1 MSKDK
6 APKKEEKT
14 DFQGPV
20 SLDAIFAATSKNKEG
35 DTEKPVAPIVEN
47 KEEPVIVPVADLEDK
62 GQGTESVVAQ
72 PAPTPVIEPAVQS
85 TDTEET
91 KAFKTAQQ
99 LIKLG
104 VLEDFVIQTSEE
116 EENGTAISEFK
127 TMTDENLEE
136 IVKIH
141 KQEKNKDLSSN
152 YISKEGLKEHQLK
165 VIEILQNGG
174 DLSQIAESPDKAFD
188 RPFEGFDMDD
198 QQRQIDVIYTDLVH
212 SKGLKHDKAKSL
224 IEYSIKNGTLKEES
238 KELFDLYR
246 DAHSNYIN
254 EKLEEQR
261 KVKEFK
267 DLNFK
272 ENKKSL
278 VAKLKEAGFKE
289 SVYKKVSTEYSK
301 KTESG
306 DYALLNKVRDILD
319 NPEENFEVIL
329 HLADK
334 KLFNETFKI
343 KASQEAQKTIVRLAS
358 SAASKGNKKSTKTQ
372 PQEVQAPWLKI
383 AELHNSNINK

>member
-6 APKKEEKT
+6 TPKKEEKT

-20 SLDAIFAATSKNKEG
+20 SLDAIFAATSKTKEVK
-35 DTEKPVAPIVEN
+35 T
-47 KEEPVIVPVADLEDK
+47 EEPIKTVVEKKTEPIAQEVITPEVQV
-62 GQGTESVVAQ
+62 TESITEQ
-72 PAPTPVIEPAVQS
+72 PVQTSVTEPVTQTVIEE
-85 TDTEET
+85 EET
-91 KAFKTAQQ
+91 TAFKTAQQ

-104 VLEDFVIQTSEE
+104 VLEDFVIQTSDED
-116 EENGTAISEFK
+116 ENGTAISEFK

-141 KQEKNKDLSSN
+141 KQEKSNDLTSN
-152 YISKEGLKEHQLK
+152 YIPKEGLKEHQLK

-198 QQRQIDVIYTDLVH
+198 QQRQIDVVYTDLVH

-224 IEYSIKNGTLKEES
+224 IEYSIKNGTLKEEA
-238 KELFDLYR
+238 KEVFDLYR

-261 KVKEFK
+261 KAKEFK

-278 VAKLKEAGFKE
+278 VSKLKEAGFKE
-289 SVYKKVSTEYSK
+289 SVYKKVSSEYSK
-301 KTESG
+301 KTETG

-319 NPEENFEVIL
+319 NPEENFEIIL

-334 KLFNETFKI
+334 QLFNETFKI

-358 SAASKGNKKSTKTQ
+358 SAAAKGNKKSTKAQT
-372 PQEVQAPWLKI
+372 QEVSAPWLKI

>member
-1 MSKDK
+1 MNKEKSQ
-6 APKKEEKT
+6 KEEKT

-20 SLDAIFAATSKNKEG
+20 SLDAIFAATSKTKE
-35 DTEKPVAPIVEN
+35 TAT
-47 KEEPVIVPVADLEDK
+47 KEEPIKPVKEIKTEPVVEPNDTKTKEVI
-62 GQGTESVVAQ
+62 TEPIINKEVSA
-72 PAPTPVIEPAVQS
+72 ATEPATQPKN
-85 TDTEET
+85 DAAETE
-91 KAFKTAQQ
+91 AFKTAQQ

-104 VLEDFVIQTSEE
+104 VLEDFSIQTSEE
-116 EENGTAISEFK
+116 DESGTAISEFK

-141 KQEKNKDLSSN
+141 QQEKNKDLSSN

-174 DLSQIAESPDKAFD
+174 DLSQIAESPDKAFE
-188 RPFEGFDMDD
+188 RPFEGFDMED
-198 QQRQIDVIYTDLVH
+198 QQRQIDVVYTDLVH

-224 IEYSIKNGTLKEES
+224 IEYSIKNGTLKEEA
-238 KELFDLYR
+238 KEVFDLYR

-254 EKLEEQR
+254 DKLEEQR
-261 KVKEFK
+261 KAKEFK

-272 ENKKSL
+272 ENKKTL
-278 VAKLKEAGFKE
+278 VAKLKESGFKE
-289 SVYKKVSTEYSK
+289 SVYKKVSSEYSK

-319 NPEENFEVIL
+319 NPEENYEIIL

-358 SAASKGNKKSTKTQ
+358 SAASKGNKKSVKTT
-372 PQEVQAPWLKI
+372 PQETQAPWLKI
-383 AELHNSNINK
+383 AEMHNNSINK